1 VLLTPHFTYL
11 SVELANG
18 DNIYLKSFNSGQI
31 ENFVDFIKSNDLVGT
46 TIHATGGGAHKYA
59 DIFEREF
66 VQKGVQVH
74 KHDEMASM
82 VNGLAFVL
90 KYANKSSFSV
100 TRGSSSSN
108 EANQDSAAAAQQES
122 QSYRN
127 YEA

>member
-1 VLLTPHFTYL
+1 VPLICCFVCFA
-11 SVELANG
+11 VELANG
-18 DNIYLKSFNSGQI
+18 DSIYLKSFNSSQI
-31 ENFVDFIKSNDLVGT
+31 ENLVDFIKSNDLVGT

-100 TRGSSSSN
+100 MR
-108 EANQDSAAAAQQES
+108 NQESAATEQES
-122 QSYRN
+122 QNYRN
-127 YEA
+127 YEEA